1 MNIHQLTLFFTFF
14 VLLQFWNLLNAKTYG
29 SSDSAFHHLKKDKGV
44 LLVLG
49 LILAGQW
56 LIVEWGGN
64 MFRTEPLSWCEWG
77 LLLALSSIV
86 LWVGEVVR
94 LVMRWK
100 ERSR

>member
-64 MFRTEPLSWCEWG
+64 MFRTESLSWCEWG

-86 LWVGEVVR
+86 LWVGEVIR
-94 LVMRWK
+94 LVIRWK
-100 ERSR
+100 ERS